1 MNSTYYEA
9 IFKRKSV
16 RKFDLT
22 PFDEGLL
29 REIAAYTDTIQLMFE
44 GIKVE
49 FKLLPGNLVRNLFP
63 VKAPH
68 YIVIFS
74 EDKDGYLT
82 NAGFMMQQLDLYL
95 SKSGIGS
102 CWMGMAKPVKEILE
116 KSELE
121 FVTALLF
128 GKAKVPLHRHSI
140 SEFKRKPMDS
150 ITNITNMDDLLEA
163 VRLAP
168 SATNSQPWYFTTSDG
183 YIHAHCVRSGPVKG
197 LIYNKLNKIDLG
209 IAICHLWT
217 AAIHFGRNIQFIT
230 DEKFRN
236 SAPAGYYYIA
246 SLKIYGH

>member
-1 MNSTYYEA
+1 MNSGYYEA

-16 RKFDLT
+16 RKFDLM
-22 PFDEGLL
+22 PLDEGLL
-29 REIAAYTDTIQLMFE
+29 QEIAVYTDTIQPMIE
-44 GIKVE
+44 GIKVK
-49 FKLLPGNLVRNLFP
+49 FKLLPGSMVKNLFP

-74 EDKDGYLT
+74 ENKDGYLT

-102 CWMGMAKPVKEILE
+102 CWMGMAKPVREILE
-116 KSELE
+116 ASKLE

-128 GKAKVPLHRHSI
+128 GKAKVPLHRQSI

-150 ITNITNMDDLLEA
+150 ITNITGMDDLLEA

-168 SATNSQPWYFTTSDG
+168 SATNSQPWYFTASNG

-197 LIYNKLNKIDLG
+197 IIYNKLNKIDLG
-209 IAICHLWT
+209 IAICHLWI
-217 AAIHFGRNIQFIT
+217 AAVHIGRDIKVII
-230 DEKFRN
+230 DEKFQN

-246 SLKIYGH
+246 SIKIYGH